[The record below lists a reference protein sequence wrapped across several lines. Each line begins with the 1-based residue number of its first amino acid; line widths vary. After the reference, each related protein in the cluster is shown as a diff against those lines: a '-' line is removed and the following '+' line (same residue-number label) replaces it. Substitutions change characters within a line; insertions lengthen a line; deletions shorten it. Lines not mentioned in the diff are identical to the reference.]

1 MRSYSTVKLT
11 QLYETSKNKCNLAS
25 MTISQALLFTDTDSS
40 FEAVLSLMDKNA
52 FEELKYITEYP
63 LLTALA
69 RNQYPSKNLIEKL
82 KIYLNEKQQQQDF
95 PYLNKLYL
103 IYSTLIKTYCNKNE
117 CKTSQLVYNF
127 ALKFLL

>member
-1 MRSYSTVKLT
+1 MRSYSTVELT

-82 KIYLNEKQQQQDF
+82 KIYLNEKQQQDF

>member
-1 MRSYSTVKLT
+1 
-11 QLYETSKNKCNLAS
+11 

-82 KIYLNEKQQQQDF
+82 KIYLNEKQQDF

-117 CKTSQLVYNF
+117 CKTSKLV
-127 ALKFLL
+127 